1 MEVDMKLMC
10 LNCGR
15 YFSME
20 YPIVSFQTVCPYCKD
35 SYFVDNVVPG
45 IPPDI
50 SEAVKVD
57 LPCGHS
63 IVSDMVK
70 DIVACPVCGVPASFT
85 EGASLKEW
93 QNNEIERRV
102 GI

>member
-1 MEVDMKLMC
+1 MKFTC

-15 YFSME
+15 FFSME
-20 YPIVSFQTVCPYCKD
+20 HPFVSFETICPYCKD
-35 SYFVDNVVPG
+35 SYFTDNVVPG

-50 SEAVKVD
+50 ADPVKID
-57 LPCGHS
+57 FPCGHS

-70 DIVACPVCGVPASFT
+70 DIVACPVCGTSASFP

-93 QNNEIERRV
+93 QNNEIERV
-102 GI
+102 GL